1 MNFPISLLSAF
12 LYRSIDRECVF
23 TSFYGRLETLNF
35 ISILASLSLSLHLI
49 WSDIRH
55 AITIALGYSVSATTA
70 IHNAIYS
77 WCLSKR
83 IIAVYSSRKAMQAAQ
98 EEDDEEDERQEKAI
112 EDLEDRQMEPLVSKN
127 FFFFSLSRV
136 SQVFSSL
143 LQVLLPQR

>member
-1 MNFPISLLSAF
+1 
-12 LYRSIDRECVF
+12 
-23 TSFYGRLETLNF
+23 
-35 ISILASLSLSLHLI
+35 
-49 WSDIRH
+49 
-55 AITIALGYSVSATTA
+55 
-70 IHNAIYS
+70 
-77 WCLSKR
+77 
-83 IIAVYSSRKAMQAAQ
+83 MQAAQ